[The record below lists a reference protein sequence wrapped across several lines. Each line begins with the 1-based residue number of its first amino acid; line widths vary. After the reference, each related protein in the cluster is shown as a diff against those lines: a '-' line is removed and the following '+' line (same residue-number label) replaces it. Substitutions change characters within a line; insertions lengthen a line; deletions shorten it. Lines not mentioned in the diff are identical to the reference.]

1 MGGLLGRQGSDVAD
15 DEHQHADADER
26 DDPHR
31 AAAREV
37 DESSLTTAAP
47 SKAAPTI
54 HGSRAARV
62 AASHIVA
69 SAITVQSKV
78 MPVCTASEASQAST
92 WYGTPA

>member
-1 MGGLLGRQGSDVAD
+1 MTSISTPTPMNETIRTAPPP
-15 DEHQHADADER
+15 ER
-26 DDPHR
+26 STI
-31 AAAREV
+31 
-37 DESSLTTAAP
+37 SSLTTAAP

-92 WYGTPA
+92 